1 MNRRTASLVLI
12 VTILS
17 ACSHKPPQTASVI
30 QQAAPFDPGYSISAA
45 DLRRDL
51 FIFAD
56 DSFRGRETG
65 TADAQRAAAFLARRA
80 QQLGLEPA
88 GDSLYMQRV
97 PLARQVFTRAT
108 RIAVTT
114 SNGREQTLRLGAD
127 VAPMIT
133 LDELLKEPKRNADGE
148 MIFVGYGPAD
158 DAESEALARYD
169 LEGKVLVAIHGAPP
183 KSKPDVVRR
192 LESRRL
198 LGERLSRLVALRPS
212 AIVLLMTGGAEHLY
226 DRLAPRLLRSVVLDK
241 PGEHPDD
248 VSADSARALPAILV
262 GVARRGSPLLPTG
275 WPNDATPQALGRQLA
290 VHLDV
295 ERQPFTGYNVAAVL
309 RGTDPRMNKTYLAY
323 GAHYDHIGILP
334 QGRQPGR
341 RARID
346 SIGNGAD
353 DNGSGSIALLA
364 IARQMSYLRPR
375 RSVLFVWHV
384 GEEKGLVGSSY
395 FTAHAT
401 VPIDSIVT
409 ELNADA
415 IAGNSES
422 TLSLVG
428 PRAAPNYLSWRVGMV
443 VDSINFAASTP
454 LKIDRL
460 WDDPDDPDEMFERGD
475 HYSYAKR
482 AIPTLFFTTCCT
494 ADHHTV
500 SDEPQKIEYDKL
512 ARVAELMLES
522 GFAIANRS
530 QRPTS
535 EVLTQSISSRQH

>member
-1 MNRRTASLVLI
+1 MNLRTASLVLI
-12 VTILS
+12 VAILS
-17 ACSHKPPQTASVI
+17 ACSHTPPRTASVV
-30 QQAAPFDPGYSISAA
+30 QQAAPFDPGYAISIA

-88 GDSLYMQRV
+88 GDSLYIQRV
-97 PLARQVFTRAT
+97 PLARQVFTRAS
-108 RIAVTT
+108 RIAVT
-114 SNGREQTLRLGAD
+114 SNGREQALRLGAD

-133 LDELLKEPKRNADGE
+133 LDELPEPKRNADGE
-148 MIFVGYGPAD
+148 MIFVGYGPSD
-158 DAESEALARYD
+158 DSESEALARYD
-169 LEGKVLVAIHGAPP
+169 LEGKILVAIHGAPP
-183 KSKPDVVRR
+183 KTKPDQARR
-192 LESRRL
+192 LESQRV
-198 LGERLSRLVALRPS
+198 LGERISRLVALRP
-212 AIVLLMTGGAEHLY
+212 AAVVLLMTGGAEQLY

-248 VSADSARALPAILV
+248 AAADSARTMPAILV

-295 ERQPFTGYNVAAVL
+295 ERQPFTGHNVAAVL
-309 RGTDPRMNKTYLAY
+309 RGSDPRMNKTYLAY
-323 GAHYDHIGILP
+323 GAHYDHVGILP
-334 QGRQPGR
+334 QRRPLGR
-341 RARID
+341 RTKID
-346 SIGNGAD
+346 SIANGAD

-384 GEEKGLVGSSY
+384 GEEKGLLGSSY

-409 ELNADA
+409 EFNADA
-415 IAGNSES
+415 IAGNSEN

-443 VDSINFAASTP
+443 VDSVNFAASTP

-460 WDDPDDPDEMFERGD
+460 WDDPEDPDEMFERGD

-494 ADHHTV
+494 ADYHTV
-500 SDEPQKIEYDKL
+500 SDEPQKIEYAKL